1 MSRIQFTN
9 QRGIFRVG
17 VGVGGVGGGGSNAF
31 KTKVRGIN

>member
-17 VGVGGVGGGGSNAF
+17 VGVGVGGVGVVQMLLKQKEGA
-31 KTKVRGIN
+31 